1 MRLNVK
7 YLVLL
12 TQLLAKIND
21 VKGYLPNISDLATTS
36 ALTAVKNE
44 IPSVSNLLKKTD
56 YNTKPSEIVKKIT
69 DHNHDKY
76 ITTPKLLLTAEIF
89 DLRLKQGN
97 LPSKSDIATF
107 VNKTN
112 FDNKLKDITSDKNE
126 LNELSK
132 KVKAIS
138 TKGFTKD
145 LINKFNILN
154 WKK

>member
-21 VKGYLPNISDLATTS
+21 VKGDLPNISDLATTS
-36 ALTAVKNE
+36 ALTAFKNE

-56 YNTKPSEIVKKIT
+56 NNTKLSEIVKKIT

-89 DLRLKQGN
+89 DLRLK
-97 LPSKSDIATF
+97 
-107 VNKTN
+107 
-112 FDNKLKDITSDKNE
+112 
-126 LNELSK
+126 
-132 KVKAIS
+132 
-138 TKGFTKD
+138 
-145 LINKFNILN
+145 
-154 WKK
+154 